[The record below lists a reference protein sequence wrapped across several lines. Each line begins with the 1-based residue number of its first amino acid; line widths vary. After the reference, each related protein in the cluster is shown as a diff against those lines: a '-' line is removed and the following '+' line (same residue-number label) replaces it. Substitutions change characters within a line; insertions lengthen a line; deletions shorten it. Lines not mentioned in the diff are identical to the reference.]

1 VLPLKVPAISFVASE
16 VAAGARLLGDDIAK
30 GRAQGFNSFSAFKRA
45 MGPAG
50 TGQAWHHVVEQT
62 PGNIATFGNQTV
74 HNSGNLIKLPH
85 GAGTIH
91 ARVSSHYS
99 SIQPFTNGQTVR
111 QWLST

>member
-1 VLPLKVPAISFVASE
+1 MPAISFVASE

-91 ARVSSHYS
+91 ARVSGHYS